1 MSLPPLNTNKMLLES
16 SVTRAFNN
24 YHRLAYAHI
33 GPDLTIIQTSDN
45 FSSLLPGDMET
56 AEGKPLIEVIEEFGG
71 AEAQLRAVINK
82 EQETFLLEYVN
93 RQPTGGTDHYFNFR
107 IAGLD
112 TFNGPPGLLLIIE
125 DVTTT
130 GTLEQELAQHRND
143 LRQAQEELSAAN
155 SELQQ
160 LNQFKSFLISML
172 AHDMRTPLAA
182 IRGYA
187 ELLLRLINSDRVEV
201 FSTKAIA
208 FADNICNIT
217 DQMTWLIRDIIDLDQ
232 SEKGLLT
239 IILDNCDIH
248 TVIHNTIEMVDSII
262 RLQNITLLLELEPP
276 ELMVA
281 ADPQRM
287 RQITN
292 NLIGNAIKYTPS
304 GGEISITTHIE
315 DGEAVLVVADNG
327 RGMTAEQT
335 EKVFQPY
342 YRTQEAKS
350 SNALGSGL
358 GLFIVKSLV
367 EAQNGR
373 VDVTSEVGRGS
384 IFTVYLPLAQSHT

>member
-1 MSLPPLNTNKMLLES
+1 
-16 SVTRAFNN
+16 
-24 YHRLAYAHI
+24 
-33 GPDLTIIQTSDN
+33 
-45 FSSLLPGDMET
+45 
-56 AEGKPLIEVIEEFGG
+56 
-71 AEAQLRAVINK
+71 
-82 EQETFLLEYVN
+82 
-93 RQPTGGTDHYFNFR
+93 
-107 IAGLD
+107 
-112 TFNGPPGLLLIIE
+112 
-125 DVTTT
+125 
-130 GTLEQELAQHRND
+130 
-143 LRQAQEELSAAN
+143 
-155 SELQQ
+155 
-160 LNQFKSFLISML
+160 
-172 AHDMRTPLAA
+172 
-182 IRGYA
+182 
-187 ELLLRLINSDRVEV
+187 
-201 FSTKAIA
+201 
-208 FADNICNIT
+208 
-217 DQMTWLIRDIIDLDQ
+217 
-232 SEKGLLT
+232 
-239 IILDNCDIH
+239 
-248 TVIHNTIEMVDSII
+248 MVDSII

-358 GLFIVKSLV
+358 GLYIVKSLV

-373 VDVTSEVGRGS
+373 VDVTSEVGTGS